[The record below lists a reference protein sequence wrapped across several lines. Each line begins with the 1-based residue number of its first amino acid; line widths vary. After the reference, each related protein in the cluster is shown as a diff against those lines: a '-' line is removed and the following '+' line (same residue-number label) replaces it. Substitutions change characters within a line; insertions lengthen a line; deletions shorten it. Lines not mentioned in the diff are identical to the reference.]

1 VRSGACVVALF
12 GMLCIAAGCRED
24 DKNADPAPLTI
35 VTDID
40 FTTERGTFR
49 VKRGSQELGCSG
61 GTFVTRHLGQDEW
74 STLQM
79 VSTCTE
85 GERSGSFFIRIKNLH
100 LWNFQSGTGD
110 FAGVRGKGKGKL
122 TAGGNAG
129 PNRTGPYLTGTVR
142 YS

>member
-1 VRSGACVVALF
+1 MPLF
-12 GMLCIAAGCRED
+12 AVLAATTVAGCSGGD
-24 DKNADPAPLTI
+24 DAASEHGGPVTI

-40 FTTERGTFR
+40 VTTEKGAFN
-49 VKRGSQELGCSG
+49 VKNGSKELGCSG
-61 GTFVTRHLGQDEW
+61 GTFITRHLGQDEW

-79 VSTCTE
+79 VLTCTE

-122 TAGGNAG
+122 WVGGNAEADLG
-129 PNRTGPYLTGTVR
+129 PILTGTVR
-142 YS
+142 Y

>member
-1 VRSGACVVALF
+1 MVALF
-12 GMLCIAAGCRED
+12 GMLSLAAGCRED
-24 DKNADPAPLTI
+24 DKNAGPSPLTI

-40 FTTERGTFR
+40 VTTERGTFR
-49 VKRGSQELGCSG
+49 VTRGSQELGCSG
-61 GTFVTRHLGQDEW
+61 GTFFTRHLGQDEV

-79 VSTCTE
+79 VLTCTE
-85 GERSGSFFIRIKNLH
+85 GERSGSFFIRIENLQR
-100 LWNFQSGTGD
+100 WNFQSGTGD

>member
-1 VRSGACVVALF
+1 MVALY
-12 GMLCIAAGCRED
+12 GMLSLAAGCRED
-24 DKNADPAPLTI
+24 DKKAGPSPLTI

-40 FTTERGTFR
+40 VTTERGTFR
-49 VKRGSQELGCSG
+49 VTLGSQELGCSG
-61 GTFVTRHLGQDEW
+61 GTFFTRHLGQDEF

-79 VSTCTE
+79 VLTCTE
-85 GERSGSFFIRIKNLH
+85 GERSGSFFIRIENLQR
-100 LWNFQSGTGD
+100 WNFQSGTGD